1 MRPEK
6 APSSQKAAVPSVVS
20 VSCSYPPVLD
30 FFARAG
36 GSIYRFLC
44 FFRFL
49 WAKEIKKDKG
59 AHLRFSKMCSL
70 ARFYYSGNRKRKSTA
85 ITAKLFIFLIDIFS
99 KIHKPFAFDAVSGS
113 KASVCP
119 ASARLCR
126 RHVRQGSAS
135 QSQYIYLQAKHS
147 VLADG
152 CALRV
157 SGTGAPV
164 FGSAAF

>member
-1 MRPEK
+1 
-6 APSSQKAAVPSVVS
+6 
-20 VSCSYPPVLD
+20 
-30 FFARAG
+30 
-36 GSIYRFLC
+36 
-44 FFRFL
+44 
-49 WAKEIKKDKG
+49 
-59 AHLRFSKMCSL
+59 MCSL
-70 ARFYYSGNRKRKSTA
+70 ARFYYSGNRKWKSTA

-99 KIHKPFAFDAVSGS
+99 KIHKSFAFDTVSGS

-147 VLADG
+147 VLANG

-157 SGTGAPV
+157 SGTGAPG
-164 FGSAAF
+164 FGSAAFWYRSTPRCASCVARRQSAHGCRSRSWNLYLQAMHNVLFSATEITPILSCRLRTQFR